1 METDSLPGDVD
12 SLRGGLSLLDPL
24 VDRILGD
31 AVSQQQGWLRV
42 YGKKNTPGGRT
53 ETRRPGG
60 SRDRG
65 QQVERAPATFWI
77 ARYPPRAQAEVMEA
91 TGGTGSCSSVRFRL
105 SLLEKGFWFPYTRN
119 NPLKLSCSLKVQG
132 LKLRPPETD
141 LQEAEK
147 VSLSLVCQNKATT
160 LFLICTPKQP
170 TSVI

>member
-42 YGKKNTPGGRT
+42 YGKKNTLGGGRT

-65 QQVERAPATFWI
+65 QQVERAPATFRI

-105 SLLEKGFWFPYTRN
+105 SLLEKGSWGQTLKLLWFPYPLN
-119 NPLKLSCSLKVQG
+119 NPFK
-132 LKLRPPETD
+132 P
-141 LQEAEK
+141 
-147 VSLSLVCQNKATT
+147 
-160 LFLICTPKQP
+160 
-170 TSVI
+170 